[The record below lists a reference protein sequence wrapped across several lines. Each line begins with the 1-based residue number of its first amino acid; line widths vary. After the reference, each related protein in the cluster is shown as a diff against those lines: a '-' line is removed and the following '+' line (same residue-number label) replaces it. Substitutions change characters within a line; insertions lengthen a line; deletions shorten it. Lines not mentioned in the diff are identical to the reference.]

1 MGHES
6 DFHHVISGANLLIN
20 VLDGPREFSGK
31 SGTVGPDEKTIGL
44 IGKTLASL

>member
-6 DFHHVISGANLLIN
+6 DLLHIISHANLLVNI
-20 VLDGPREFSGK
+20 LEGPREFTGK